1 MATQVPI
8 EPRKLRRTANACI
21 ACRQSKIKCSGKEPC
36 ANCQRRAVKC
46 RFVEGSN
53 KITVTESHVGSS
65 YLQQLRRQAKEHQSP
80 TGTKR
85 SADTAFEPVVDADNV
100 SQEPVYPQPEEPS
113 LPPKTIDHARSIWTS
128 PFTLPSRTIKNT
140 YKNKRNWIWLAPTS
154 VWSFTARLSVMLSE
168 KLQLAS
174 PYTTPSQLD
183 KDIYPLQWK
192 QATAEGPPDISGLP
206 SIDHALYLFNTVK
219 FHLGVKYRFFDED
232 NFLAHIHEFYE
243 GNAAEKANESRL
255 WFVQFLLV
263 LAFGNAF
270 LLQSRNVKDPPGS
283 KFFVRAM
290 ALMPDHASLWKD
302 SLLASETLALA
313 GLYLYCIDHR
323 ESAHVYVG
331 QAIRIAQLEG
341 LHTELPEEELGA
353 ATVTRCRNL
362 WWTLYIMD
370 RHLSSSLGLPMTTQ
384 DSDITTLIDPPSTCS
399 QRDVTLSLQVR
410 LSHLLSSILTS
421 IYKNEKTQLGTFLE
435 STRSILH
442 TMAGHAQEIESIIHM
457 QVQSSVDTMPKG
469 TRHITLLY
477 HQCVIVATRPLLL
490 SVLKERL
497 DKLDHGEEDW
507 QNFLAPT
514 KSLISTG
521 IKSAAKTLQI
531 LTDEDSLLEVFLP
544 FDLEFTYAA
553 AIHLA
558 MANTLFPH
566 VAEGQ
571 TYSEEVHAILDEMIY
586 KGNKLAAVRKGEL
599 AHLETLFKELATRI
613 ERRGLQTLTLSSP
626 TENGQPMSCSGEYQ
640 VGGSTV
646 QTESIDLAL
655 VEDPSVSPDVLHHT
669 ASDIEFLDNI
679 GISSYEFL
687 TIVNQIGNS
696 ENYSLLDPAQAW

>member
-8 EPRKLRRTANACI
+8 EPRKLRRTANACV

-36 ANCQRRAVKC
+36 ANCQRRALKC
-46 RFVEGSN
+46 RYVEGSN
-53 KITVTESHVGSS
+53 KITVTES
-65 YLQQLRRQAKEHQSP
+65 YLQQLRRQAKAHQSP
-80 TGTKR
+80 TSIKR
-85 SADTAFEPVVDADNV
+85 SADIAFGPAVEADDV
-100 SQEPVYPQPEEPS
+100 SEELVYPPIEEPT

-168 KLQLAS
+168 KLQLES

-183 KDIYPLQWK
+183 QDIYPLHWK

-206 SIDHALYLFNTVK
+206 SVDHALYLFNTVK
-219 FHLGVKYRFFDED
+219 FHLGVKYRFFEERT
-232 NFLAHIHEFYE
+232 FLEHIHEFYY
-243 GNAAEKANESRL
+243 GNSAEKATRSRL

-270 LLQSRNVKDPPGS
+270 LLQSRNAKDPPGS

-341 LHTELPEEELGA
+341 LHTELPEDELGA

-384 DSDITTLIDPPSTCS
+384 DSDITTLIDSPSTCS

-410 LSHLLSSILTS
+410 LSRLLSSILTS

-435 STRSILH
+435 TTRSILH
-442 TMAGHAQEIESIIHM
+442 TMAGHAQEIENIIHM
-457 QVQSSVDTMPKG
+457 KVQNSVDTMPKG

-507 QNFLAPT
+507 QSFLAPT

-544 FDLEFTYAA
+544 FDLEFTFGA

-558 MANTLFPH
+558 MANILFPH
-566 VAEGQ
+566 SVEGQ
-571 TYSEEVHAILDEMIY
+571 TYNEEVHAILDEMIY
-586 KGNKLAAVRKGEL
+586 KGNRLAAVRKGEL
-599 AHLETLFKELATRI
+599 AHLEALFKDLATRI
-613 ERRGLQTLTLSSP
+613 EQRGLQTLTLSSP
-626 TENGQPMSCSGEYQ
+626 TENEPPISCDEEYQ
-640 VGGSTV
+640 VGEPML
-646 QTESIDLAL
+646 QTEPIDLSL
-655 VEDPSVSPDVLHHT
+655 VGDPSASPDVLPHT
-669 ASDIEFLDNI
+669 TSDIEFLDNI
-679 GISSYEFL
+679 GISSYEFF

-696 ENYSLLDPAQAW
+696 DNYSLLDPAQAW

>member
-1 MATQVPI
+1 MATQVSI
-8 EPRKLRRTANACI
+8 EPRKLRRTANACV

-36 ANCQRRAVKC
+36 ANCQRRAIKC

-53 KITVTESHVGSS
+53 KITVTES
-65 YLQQLRRQAKEHQSP
+65 YLQRLRRQAKEQQSP
-80 TGTKR
+80 TATKR
-85 SADTAFEPVVDADNV
+85 SSDTAFGPVLDAENV
-100 SQEPVYPQPEEPS
+100 PEEPVFPQQEEPP

-154 VWSFTARLSVMLSE
+154 MWSFTARLSVMLTE
-168 KLQLAS
+168 KLQLES
-174 PYTTPSQLD
+174 PYMTPSQLD

-192 QATAEGPPDISGLP
+192 QAIAEGPPDISGLP

-232 NFLAHIHEFYE
+232 TFVAHIHEFYH

-313 GLYLYCIDHR
+313 GLYLYSIDHR

-341 LHTELPEEELGA
+341 LHTELPEEELGIS
-353 ATVTRCRNL
+353 TVTRCRNL

-399 QRDVTLSLQVR
+399 ERDVTLSLQVT

-435 STRSILH
+435 TTRSILH

-457 QVQSSVDTMPKG
+457 KVPSSVDTMPKG

-497 DKLDHGEEDW
+497 DKLDQGEEDW

-514 KSLISTG
+514 KTLISTG

-558 MANTLFPH
+558 MASTLFPH
-566 VAEGQ
+566 AAEGQ

-586 KGNKLAAVRKGEL
+586 KGNKLAAVRKREL
-599 AHLETLFKELATRI
+599 AHLESLFKELATQI
-613 ERRGLQTLTLSSP
+613 ERRGLQTLTLSSSP
-626 TENGQPMSCSGEYQ
+626 ETEQPRPYDGEYQ
-640 VGGSTV
+640 GGASTV
-646 QTESIDLAL
+646 QSEPIDLSL
-655 VEDPSVSPDVLHHT
+655 VGDPSASPDVLHHP

-679 GISSYEFL
+679 GISSYEFF
-687 TIVNQIGNS
+687 TIVNQIGNTD
-696 ENYSLLDPAQAW
+696 NYSLLDPAQAW

>member
-85 SADTAFEPVVDADNV
+85 SADTAFEPVVDTDNV
-100 SQEPVYPQPEEPS
+100 SQEPVYPQPEEPF

-174 PYTTPSQLD
+174 PYTTPSFLD

-243 GNAAEKANESRL
+243 GKAAEKANESRL

-270 LLQSRNVKDPPGS
+270 LLQSRNIKDPPGS

-313 GLYLYCIDHR
+313 GLYLYSIDHR

-399 QRDVTLSLQVR
+399 QRDVTLSLQIR

-626 TENGQPMSCSGEYQ
+626 TENEQPMSGNGECQ

-646 QTESIDLAL
+646 QTESIDLPL
-655 VEDPSVSPDVLHHT
+655 VEDPSVSPDVLQHT

-696 ENYSLLDPAQAW
+696 DNYSLLDPAQAW

>member
-646 QTESIDLAL
+646 QTESIDLPL